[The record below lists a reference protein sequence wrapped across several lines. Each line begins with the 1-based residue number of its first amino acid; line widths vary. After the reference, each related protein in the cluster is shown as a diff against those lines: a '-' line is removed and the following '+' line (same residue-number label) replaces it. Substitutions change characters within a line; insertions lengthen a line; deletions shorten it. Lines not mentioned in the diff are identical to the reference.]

1 MSLEKNKVMKKIIFL
16 CLLIACVSCK
26 KDQFCHEINDL
37 NAFGL
42 PQNLIGK
49 WRWITLEGGFGGGG
63 RAIDSTKQFV
73 MTINANKTYEWC
85 EDKDCQSAKWF
96 FGTKTSNNG
105 RHSDTLLVFESLKN
119 LKTPL
124 STPINLRQVVNDTLV
139 LGLFC
144 NDCFSPV
151 FVKSK

>member
-1 MSLEKNKVMKKIIFL
+1 VSLEKNEIMKKIIFL
-16 CLLIACVSCK
+16 CLLTALVSCK
-26 KDQFCHEINDL
+26 KDQFCQEINDL
-37 NAFGL
+37 KAVDL

-49 WRWITLEGGFGGGG
+49 WRWITLIGGFGGGG
-63 RAIDSTKQFV
+63 REIDSTKQFV

-85 EDKDCQSAKWF
+85 ENKDCQSAKWF

-105 RHSDTLLVFESLKN
+105 RNTDTLLVFESPKSLE
-119 LKTPL
+119 TPL
-124 STPINLRQVVNDTLV
+124 HTPIDLRQVVNDTLV

-151 FVKSK
+151 FVKTK